1 MIIVGLKSWL
11 MKKKQDITVQTEQ
24 MRAEM
29 LRERISRPVKKGSM
43 REAYMN
49 GLNPVEFGRMKKKQ
63 YIEKRKD

>member
-63 YIEKRKD
+63 